1 MFKAGGA
8 VFYRILVLV
17 RKEWVQIWRQK
28 MIVFFLLVGMAS
40 ELVMVGYTTSRPVE
54 HLPLAVIDEDR
65 SADSRALLQML
76 TNSQTFNITAWP
88 VTDSEAARLIEEGK
102 VVAAIHIAPD
112 FSARLRDPAAD
123 APRVQLLL
131 DGSEPVA
138 VRVAEASA
146 EGAVGTLGRRIAV
159 QTWHA
164 GSGPGAAIEP
174 EVRVWFNESLSE
186 SNYEVPSELGFV
198 LLVVTLTIASLGIAR
213 ERELGTLE
221 QLQVTPLRGS
231 ELVVGKALPAVILAY
246 AEFLVLLAVSHFGF
260 GVPIRGSLALLMAIA
275 LFYIFVEL
283 GWGLMISSVSK
294 NQQQALLIAFS
305 LMMVEIVFSGYA
317 TPVENMPAALRVV
330 ANFVPIKHWLII
342 LRDILLKGV
351 GVEVFWPELVALA
364 LLGLAINAL
373 TIRVLRRQ
381 GA

>member
-1 MFKAGGA
+1 M
-8 VFYRILVLV
+8 FYRILVLV

-28 MIVFFLLVGMAS
+28 MIVFFLLAGMAS
-40 ELVMVGYTTSRPVE
+40 ELVMVGYTTSRPVQ
-54 HLPLAVIDEDR
+54 HLPLAVIDEDH
-65 SADSRALLQML
+65 SADSRALLEVL
-76 TNSQTFNITAWP
+76 TNSRTFDIAAWP
-88 VTDSEAARLIEEGK
+88 VTDAEATRLIEDGK
-102 VVAAIHIAPD
+102 VVAAIHIAPG
-112 FSARLRDPAAD
+112 FSAHLRDPAAD
-123 APRVQLLL
+123 APPVQLLL

-146 EGAVGTLGRRIAV
+146 EGAVAAFGQRVAV

-164 GSGPGAAIEP
+164 QSGIGSGAAIQP

-186 SNYEVPSELGFV
+186 SNYEIPSELGFV
-198 LLVVTLTIASLGIAR
+198 LLAVTLTIASLGIAR

-231 ELVVGKALPAVILAY
+231 ELVIGKALPAVILAY

-260 GVPIRGSLALLMAIA
+260 GVPLRGSLALLMAIA

-305 LMMVEIVFSGYA
+305 VMMVEIVFSGYA
-317 TPVENMPAALRVV
+317 TPVENMPAALRVI

-351 GVEVFWPELVALA
+351 GVEVFWPELLALA

-381 GA
+381 SA